1 MNVYRLI
8 TLGLTCLIA
17 TSALAQWQWIDKEG
31 RKVFSDRPP
40 PSEVLDTN
48 ILKRPSARTVTTQPP
63 LTTDDPSRAP
73 AVKKTIDSPQLS
85 GVDKELLAKKKQ
97 ADDAEAAKKK
107 AEEEKLLKARVE
119 NCARAKQAKAT
130 FDSGVRLSRI
140 NEKGERDIMD
150 DAARASEM
158 KRIQGIVESDCQ

>member
-40 PSEVLDTN
+40 PSEILDKN
-48 ILKRPSARTVTTQPP
+48 ILKRPSGRAAPLQPQTATEEPTV
-63 LTTDDPSRAP
+63 AP
-73 AVKKTIDSPQLS
+73 AAKKRTDSPQLS

-107 AEEEKLLKARVE
+107 EEEEKLSKARAD

-130 FDSGVRLSRI
+130 FNSGVRVSRT
-140 NEKGERDIMD
+140 NEKGDREIMD
-150 DAARASEM
+150 EAARASEV
-158 KRIQGIVESDCQ
+158 KRIQGIIESDCQ

>member
-17 TSALAQWQWIDKEG
+17 TSALAQWQWIDKDG

-40 PSEVLDTN
+40 PSEILDKD
-48 ILKRPSARTVTTQPP
+48 ILKRPSARTATNQSPSATQ
-63 LTTDDPSRAP
+63 DPNRAP

-130 FDSGVRLSRI
+130 FDSGISLSRI
-140 NEKGERDIMD
+140 NEKGGREIMD
-150 DAARASEM
+150 EAARASEV

>member
-8 TLGLTCLIA
+8 TLGLTYMIA

-40 PSEVLDTN
+40 PSEILDKN
-48 ILKRPSARTVTTQPP
+48 ILKRPGGRTVPVQS
-63 LTTDDPSRAP
+63 PSAIEEPSPAP
-73 AVKKTIDSPQLS
+73 AAKKTIDSPQLS
-85 GVDKELLAKKKQ
+85 GIDKELLAKKKQ

-107 AEEEKLLKARVE
+107 AEEEKLFKARVE

-130 FDSGVRLSRI
+130 FDSGVRVSRI

-150 DAARASEM
+150 EAARASEV
-158 KRIQGIVESDCQ
+158 KRIQGIIESDCQ

>member
-40 PSEVLDTN
+40 PSEVLDKN

-63 LTTDDPSRAP
+63 LATEDISRAP
-73 AVKKTIDSPQLS
+73 AVKKTIDTPQLS

-107 AEEEKLLKARVE
+107 AEEEKILKARVE
-119 NCARAKQAKAT
+119 NCSRAKQAKAT

-140 NEKGERDIMD
+140 NEKGEREIMD
-150 DAARASEM
+150 AAARASEV